1 MPPAFMEDHMVIDA
15 AVQSDITSRVLRAG
29 LPDRPN
35 HLATHLGDYTLPDGT
50 SRPLFVRYA
59 ADAVLTDAARN
70 IVLITRRYKPG
81 AGQLAIP
88 GGFIDLVNGAP
99 EDVVTAAR
107 RELHEETGIDP
118 DLIEAATLTGIGWRR
133 YDRPFDIREAW
144 SDIPDTGIRKGDL
157 FMASTQP
164 VYFRTAADLTR
175 TRLAPADDA
184 TGARVVS
191 MAALDPKNL
200 GIPDQF
206 GMLEGVVD

>member
-1 MPPAFMEDHMVIDA
+1 MVTDA
-15 AVQSDITSRVLRAG
+15 AVRRDIINLVLQAG
-29 LPDRPN
+29 LPDRPGA
-35 HLATHLGDYTLPDGT
+35 LATLLGDFTLPDGT

-70 IVLITRRYKPG
+70 IALITRRYKPG

-118 DLIEAATLTGIGWRR
+118 DLIQAATVTGIGWRR

-184 TGARVVS
+184 TGAQVVNI
-191 MAALDPKNL
+191 AALDAASL

-206 GMLEGVVD
+206 GMLEGVGD